1 MSRQALT
8 DCAYFVGSME
18 LTGQSNRVSYDAMV
32 DELDCTTFGSG
43 GHREYVGGLES
54 VSISGGG
61 FIDLGNVYD
70 VEQYHFDNRRELVP
84 HTIGVSNAGSAVAA
98 KAYVANSLDT
108 TIKATTE
115 TGQLFGWELS
125 ATGSAKSGH
134 GKFLWSPSTAVTS
147 TADGTAVEIGAVPS
161 GKFALATLHVLARSG
176 SASLTATIESDADAD
191 FDGSETTRVSFDS
204 VSAVGYQ
211 FKTVAGPITDTH
223 WRAALT
229 VSGTGS
235 LTIAIAV
242 GISLFAV

>member
-134 GKFLWSPSTAVTS
+134 GKFLWSPATAVTS
-147 TADGTAVEIGAVPS
+147 TADGTAVEIGAVPD
-161 GKFALATLHVLARSG
+161 GKYALATLHVLARSG
-176 SASLTATIESDADAD
+176 SAALTAEIESDVDGD
-191 FDGSETTRVSFDS
+191 FNSATTRISFTQM
-204 VSAVGYQ
+204 SAVGSQ
-211 FKTVAGPITDTH
+211 FGMVAGPITDDH

-229 VSGTGS
+229 VSGSGS